1 MPPKLVSPLKTAGDI
16 VGTTVASVA
25 HMCAREGLRQLDKLR
40 ASRAVGEFVVSSGLS
55 ALTTKL
61 SSGNAT
67 VPTGGKATS
76 PAPAEQVSV
85 SETHQSAAPG
95 PSSLPVEGYE
105 LLTSA
110 QVVDLLTTVDA
121 ATAQRIFDYEMNH
134 RRRRLVIEAAQRL
147 ISA

>member
-1 MPPKLVSPLKTAGDI
+1 
-16 VGTTVASVA
+16 
-25 HMCAREGLRQLDKLR
+25 
-40 ASRAVGEFVVSSGLS
+40 VGEFVVSSGLS

-61 SSGNAT
+61 SSGKGTVPTGGKAT
-67 VPTGGKATS
+67 VPTGGKATVLTGGYATS

>member
-1 MPPKLVSPLKTAGDI
+1 
-16 VGTTVASVA
+16 VA
-25 HMCAREGLRQLDKLR
+25 HTCAREGLRQLDKLR

-61 SSGNAT
+61 SSGKATVPTGGKAT